1 MKRRHFVGSAVAGA
15 ALWPAWLREAFA
27 EGAAC
32 TAPAS
37 GQGPHPSLT
46 RTAGAVGEAF
56 RKANHFGKRLL
67 VIVIPAED
75 DKKRNR
81 GDIWGE
87 LLNFGTDVQLAPLSS
102 VEVVC
107 ATMADLSTV
116 VPNTEVGEP
125 LFLLLS
131 TDKVPAAVKA
141 FDTQLPEH
149 ADFFGREENDSWEEL
164 ERKEDETSTRRIAAI
179 ASLLR
184 GALGA
189 PGVSAVDDAANV
201 RLRLKDRAPSG
212 THWAVSSGCGTR
224 VEGVTDNLVFG
235 CGMGHVPAKSRR
247 FLYFFSRT

>member
-1 MKRRHFVGSAVAGA
+1 MKRRQFVGSAIAGA
-15 ALWPAWLREAFA
+15 ALWPVWLREAFG

-32 TAPAS
+32 AAPPS
-37 GQGPHPSLT
+37 GQGPHASVT
-46 RTAGAVGEAF
+46 RSAGAVGEAF
-56 RKANHFGKRLL
+56 RKANHFGRRLL

-75 DKKRNR
+75 DKKRDR

-107 ATMADLSTV
+107 ATMADLNTV
-116 VPNTEVGEP
+116 VPNGEVGEP
-125 LFLLLS
+125 LFLLVS

-141 FDTQLPEH
+141 FDTPLPEH
-149 ADFFGREENDSWEEL
+149 ADFFGRTENFSWEEL
-164 ERKEDETSTRRIAAI
+164 ERQDDEISTKRIAVMAN
-179 ASLLR
+179 LLR

-189 PGVSAVDDAANV
+189 PGASAVADAASV

-224 VEGVTDNLVFG
+224 VEGVTDNVVFG